1 MSLHEAKKDI
11 LAYEQRNNTRDV
23 LGRQLF
29 NELVAGAKK
38 SGRGQRA
45 NRRRNNARGQRQT
58 THQAR
63 NQQGRQQRA
72 VTQERN
78 RAQRAAARAAA
89 AAERANE
96 GRQRVLRRTQNFA
109 QSLRDYPGTTVRGR
123 TQDLVATGK
132 KDNRYRQ
139 MALTRGNV
147 VKAIVDN
154 YNSGRKTGGDTCPG
168 GHVTTHVVSYCRHP
182 TNNNA
187 RFEVSNPRIIRN
199 DAEWLRFLQKIRFKN
214 QTYYIN
220 MSGDDEASRKQQINV
235 SIPNTRAARQTIANI
250 GAILRHGEP
259 GASLTGGPGSR
270 RLPGNATARRT
281 TRNDLRFPRMIV
293 NGLERRFVA
302 GRWSDRDEPGVD
314 RGHVKTYDQIVR
326 QYHIPTRE
334 GLCFF
339 KNRNGRNVK
348 CEGIEVFTTRAKK
361 GGFQSWNRTNTTRG
375 YRPSSGRNSIG
386 RTQYD
391 RLN

>member
-1 MSLHEAKKDI
+1 MSLHKAKKDI

-23 LGRQLF
+23 LGRQVF
-29 NELVAGAKK
+29 NELVAGAG
-38 SGRGQRA
+38 SPQRT
-45 NRRRNNARGQRQT
+45 RRRQSARGRAEPTQ
-58 THQAR
+58 QAI
-63 NQQGRQQRA
+63 NQQGRQRQD
-72 VTQERN
+72 VTQ
-78 RAQRAAARAAA
+78 AQGRQQRYAARAAA
-89 AAERANE
+89 QARREDE
-96 GRQRVLRRTQNFA
+96 GLQRVENRTENFA
-109 QSLRDYPGTTVRGR
+109 QALRDYPGTTVRGR
-123 TQDLVATGK
+123 TQALVATGK

-139 MALTRGNV
+139 MALTRNNV

-154 YNSGRKTGGDTCPG
+154 YNSGRKTGGDSCPG

-182 TNNNA
+182 TNNGA

-220 MSGDDEASRKQQINV
+220 MSGDDEASRKQRINLP
-235 SIPNTRAARQTIANI
+235 IPPTRRASQTRSNI
-250 GAILRHGEP
+250 RAILRHGEDP
-259 GASLTGGPGSR
+259 GASLTGGRGSR
-270 RLPGNATARRT
+270 RLPGNGEART
-281 TRNDLRFPRMIV
+281 TTDRNGLRFPRMIV
-293 NGLERRFVA
+293 NGLDNRFVA
-302 GRWSDRDEPGVD
+302 GRWTDREREAGVQ
-314 RGHVKTYDQIVR
+314 RGHVKTYDEIAR
-326 QYHIPTRE
+326 DIPTRE

-339 KNRNGRNVK
+339 KNRDDRNVK

-361 GGFQSWNRTNTTRG
+361 GGFQSWNRTNTAQG